1 MRILTAC
8 AGRKEV
14 ATIICDGGGLPAL
27 VKLLARPDLSLQV
40 HVRTSPT
47 AHAALVCPR
56 AHTCHAIAPVS
67 LQGNAALC
75 IGECA
80 KEERC
85 LAVLA
90 VQPVVPPLLAIA
102 HHQKG
107 QTAKNAAIAL
117 GRLAKN
123 PRILQVI
130 RDNHGIEILA
140 RAMKGQL
147 GNMGQG

>member
-1 MRILTAC
+1 MSGVIALEA
-8 AGRKEV
+8 
-14 ATIICDGGGLPAL
+14 ATLICEKGGLPPL
-27 VKLLARPDLSLQV
+27 VKLLQRSDV
-40 HVRTSPT
+40 H
-47 AHAALVCPR
+47 
-56 AHTCHAIAPVS
+56 

-90 VQPVVPPLLAIA
+90 VQPVIAPLLSIA
-102 HHQKG
+102 HNQKG
-107 QTAKNAAIAL
+107 QSCKNAAIAL

-123 PRILQVI
+123 PRCLQAI

-140 RAMKGQL
+140 RAMKGQM
-147 GNMGQG
+147 GNMAMG